1 MAHMIPP
8 VPKEY
13 DAKSEE
19 GLVFNALR
27 DLPDDYYVF
36 HSFSPTVVSDGTIYE
51 REVDFVVANQ
61 NKGILCIEAKN
72 GQGITYDG
80 RCWRYSSGK
89 PMEHDGPYRQ
99 VATAKISI
107 INKIKCHRNP
117 AVQALYQKCKVLH
130 AVFFFKMSED
140 SFNRQKMKGLPED
153 ADPQITMLAEDLLD
167 PTSKIEKIFSIQ
179 LPWEKFTPAGKMT
192 EGEFKLLL
200 ESVLCPT
207 FNLIPSPKALN
218 IALEREMKQLL
229 REQYRILDF
238 LEDQETAVINGA
250 AGTGKT
256 MLAVEKAR
264 RHSENDEKVLFL
276 CYNRMLCDRLIEDY
290 SNNKDKTYR
299 EQYRNVDFKTI
310 SQMVK
315 DKTGNFKD
323 INGFMEWLI
332 DCTGDA
338 DKFGYKHV
346 IVDEGQDFGLIDQSI
361 GINSETAKE
370 QCSIIDLI
378 RDIVLDFGG
387 TFYLFYDK
395 YQMIQGGANADYC
408 LPQCIED
415 SDCRLTLHCNCRNTK
430 EIARTSVT
438 PLKDKKNKAIKPVTA
453 FSWFEPVKPK
463 MHIIADK
470 SRFIEVLEQTLEEY
484 KADGIKDVV
493 ILTPGRI
500 DYSAIAERIGEVD
513 GFGAKKFFFKYDGH
527 KYPVS
532 TCIRFKGLE
541 ADAIIMIDLNKQS
554 FYGRKGL
561 EFYVGTSRAKLRL
574 DMICELSD
582 EDYYDV
588 VHELDANAP
597 RRNDPIRMRRILGNT
612 FSADVVVE

>member
-19 GLVFNALR
+19 GIVFNALR

-36 HSFSPTVVSDGTIYE
+36 HSFSPTVVSEGIIYE
-51 REVDFVVANQ
+51 REIDFVVANQ
-61 NKGILCIEAKN
+61 KKGILCIEAKN
-72 GQGITYDG
+72 GEGIYYDG
-80 RCWRYSSGK
+80 RCWKYSSGK

-107 INKIKCHRNP
+107 VNKIKCHKNP
-117 AVQALYQKCKVLH
+117 AVQALYNKCKVLH
-130 AVFFFKMSED
+130 AVFFFKMSQD
-140 SFNRQKMKGLPED
+140 SFNRQKMNGLPED
-153 ADPQITMLAEDLLD
+153 ADPEITMLTEDLIN
-167 PTSKIEKIFSIQ
+167 PAPKIERIFSIK
-179 LPWEKFTPAGKMT
+179 LPWEKYKPVEMMT
-192 EGEFKLLL
+192 DGEFKLLL

-207 FNLIPSPKALN
+207 FNLLPSPKTMN
-218 IALEREMKQLL
+218 IAMEREMKQLL

-238 LEDQETAVINGA
+238 LEDQDTAVINGA

-264 RHSENDEKVLFL
+264 KHSENDEKVLFL
-276 CYNRMLCDRLIEDY
+276 CYNRMLCDKLNEDY
-290 SNNKDKTYR
+290 RNNKDKAYR
-299 EQYRNVDFKTI
+299 DQYKNVDFKTI
-310 SQMVK
+310 SQLIK
-315 DKTGNFKD
+315 DTTGNFKD
-323 INGFMEWLI
+323 VSGFMEWLI
-332 DCTGDA
+332 DCAGNA
-338 DKFGYKHV
+338 EKFGYKHV
-346 IVDEGQDFGLIDQSI
+346 IVDEGQDFGLVDQTL
-361 GINSETAKE
+361 GINSEKAKE

-395 YQMIQGGANADYC
+395 YQMIQGGINADYC

-453 FSWFEPVKPK
+453 FSWFEPIRPR
-463 MHIIADK
+463 MHLIENK
-470 SRFIEVLEQTLEEY
+470 SQYVDVLEQTLKSY
-484 KADGIKDVV
+484 KAEEIKDIV

-500 DYSAIAERIGEVD
+500 DYSAISDRIDVSEGY
-513 GFGAKKFFFKYDGH
+513 GSKQFYFKYDGH

-541 ADAIIMIDLNKQS
+541 ADAVIMIDLNKQS
-554 FYGRKGL
+554 FFGKKGL
-561 EFYVGTSRAKLRL
+561 EFYVGSSRAKLRL
-574 DMICELSD
+574 DMICELNED
-582 EDYYDV
+582 DYYNV
-588 VHELDANAP
+588 VHELDSNAP
-597 RRNDPIRMRRILGNT
+597 RKNDPNRMRKILGST